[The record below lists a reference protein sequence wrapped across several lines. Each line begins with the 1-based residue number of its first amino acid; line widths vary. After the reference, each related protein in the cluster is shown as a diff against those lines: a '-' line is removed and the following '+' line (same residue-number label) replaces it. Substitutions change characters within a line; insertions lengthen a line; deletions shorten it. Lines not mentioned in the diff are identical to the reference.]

1 MATAFQPP
9 PTYAEVVIFEPDG
22 TKPKF
27 NPIWLKWFL
36 DVAAVLT
43 SSGSG
48 GGGAVDHESLTGLL
62 GGAASD
68 HYHLTQAQHSGTGSG
83 VFVRQVSP
91 TLTTPN
97 IGTPSGGTL
106 TNCTGLPV
114 STGISGAGANVLTF
128 LATPSSANLSA
139 AVTGET
145 GSGALVFAT
154 SPALV
159 TPDIGTPSAG
169 VLTNCTGLPIAAG
182 LAAGTSAD
190 LRGRLSDEISPASG
204 LALFGLAWAVFTVTR
219 TGWTD
224 VGSAPT
230 TAGRFATL
238 GNVTYFQAEV
248 DPDTS
253 TATTAGTSYFALPT
267 TAGASGKAGEGS
279 MMNKTTNVAVG
290 SCVIDIANSRCYVP
304 TQAATADTLTI
315 AGWYEQ

>member
-9 PTYAEVVIFEPDG
+9 PTYAEVVIFDPDG

-97 IGTPSGGTL
+97 IGTPSGGT
-106 TNCTGLPV
+106 
-114 STGISGAGANVLTF
+114 
-128 LATPSSANLSA
+128 
-139 AVTGET
+139 
-145 GSGALVFAT
+145 
-154 SPALV
+154 
-159 TPDIGTPSAG
+159 
-169 VLTNCTGLPIAAG
+169 LTNCTGLPIAAG